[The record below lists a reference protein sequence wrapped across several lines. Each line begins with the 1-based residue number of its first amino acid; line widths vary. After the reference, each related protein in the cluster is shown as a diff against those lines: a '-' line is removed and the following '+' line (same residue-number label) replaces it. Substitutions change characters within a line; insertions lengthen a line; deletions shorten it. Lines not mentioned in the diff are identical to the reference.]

1 MKEQALVKM
10 KDALH
15 HIYEFEAYLAHE
27 HKMLLNEAIVL
38 AMLGD
43 GKTRRS
49 TDLARELGTTFSMM
63 SRTLAALEK
72 PEYIT
77 RAFGKE
83 DKREMYFT
91 ISKAGQK
98 KLATL
103 NTGFD
108 FSGFLAEFNK

>member
-1 MKEQALVKM
+1 MKEQALIKM
-10 KDALH
+10 KEALH
-15 HIYEFEAYLAHE
+15 HIYAFEAHLAHE

-63 SRTLAALEK
+63 SRTLKALEEPK
-72 PEYIT
+72 YII

-91 ISKAGQK
+91 ISKLGQK
-98 KLATL
+98 KLETL
-103 NTGFD
+103 NADYD
-108 FSGFLAEFNK
+108 FSKFLAVFNK